1 MFWSEA
7 KLDNEDDILKEYAR
21 KYAKALNTP
30 NPRYI
35 EAKEKALI
43 KALVSQGLILPEE
56 DAMGIGL
63 ELKEG
68 QERGREEARKR
79 LIIADD
85 PFLNECIVAKKAIDD
100 LINTPLDELRVS
112 QDPNHT
118 GGRKFD
124 GDKLQYGLVPP
135 LALRETVKV
144 LTFGAQKYEPDNWR
158 RVPDGPR
165 RYFDAAQRH
174 IWAYKEGE
182 TIDPESGVN
191 HLAHAVCCLMFM
203 LDLDEGEK

>member
-1 MFWSEA
+1 MVTLNKGS
-7 KLDNEDDILKEYAR
+7 
-21 KYAKALNTP
+21 KYAVKFV
-30 NPRYI
+30 
-35 EAKEKALI
+35 KDLI
-43 KALVSQGLILPEE
+43 AN
-56 DAMGIGL
+56 
-63 ELKEG
+63 
-68 QERGREEARKR
+68 
-79 LIIADD
+79 D
-85 PFLNECIVAKKAIDD
+85 PFLNEAKPIKDALAI
-100 LINTPLDELRVS
+100 S

-158 RVPDGPR
+158 RVPDGHR

-182 TIDPESGVN
+182 IIDPESGVN
-191 HLAHAVCCLMFM
+191 HMAHAICCLMFM
-203 LDLDEGEK
+203 LDLDETQVKDMITHELKKIFEK